1 MGSRRSYNRHSY
13 CCRSYRC
20 RSYSLSPWDRSEDP
34 SERDFFGRMSDLWR
48 NPDPTRP
55 KKIRKFSLFQG
66 CIPSHCNVN
75 FQLTLLIKK
84 CVFPKKK
91 KKKKTRILDI
101 QYSGPK

>member
-1 MGSRRSYNRHSY
+1 
-13 CCRSYRC
+13 
-20 RSYSLSPWDRSEDP
+20 
-34 SERDFFGRMSDLWR
+34 MSDLWR

-75 FQLTLLIKK
+75 FQVTLLIKK

-91 KKKKTRILDI
+91 EKKDQNIGYTIFWPKVSSNKATMKDAWVEIGPAIIHLVRNFDGVQAKRARTR
-101 QYSGPK
+101 